1 MCMLIVPAVTCALC
15 SVCLPLNEYGY
26 LDLCYSLSMPTPVP
40 VAGLG
45 FLASNV
51 DVISTMIEHLCKQ
64 AVSEFFTEWTTYSFI

>member
-1 MCMLIVPAVTCALC
+1 MHCVLSAYHCMNMCTYISATL
-15 SVCLPLNEYGY
+15 SV
-26 LDLCYSLSMPTPVP
+26 PTPVP

-64 AVSEFFTEWTTYSFI
+64 AVSEIIH

>member
-1 MCMLIVPAVTCALC
+1 MNMCTYIFVTL
-15 SVCLPLNEYGY
+15 SV
-26 LDLCYSLSMPTPVP
+26 PTPVP

-64 AVSEFFTEWTTYSFI
+64 AVSEIIH